1 MTNLEIETIE
11 GRLVP
16 AGEPP
21 MAAMLQL
28 LLGKHIT
35 YALSAVARFGVAD
48 HLGSTPV
55 PVEEVAQ
62 SVGAHAGSL
71 YRVMRMLASVGVF
84 EETPGKQFN
93 LTPVGEVLRTDARES
108 LRYLAMAWGD
118 EWSTRAF
125 ENFLHCV
132 RTGQD
137 GVTKAYGKN
146 AFELL
151 AEHPDQADTF
161 HKAMMNVSAIAGA
174 AMAETYDFAGISSIA
189 DIGGG
194 HGMLLASVL
203 KGNPGIRGVLYDLP
217 EVVAGAKANGHFA
230 GLEDRLQIDAGSF
243 FERVPA
249 GCDTYMLKHI
259 LHDWSDD
266 HCRTILN
273 LIREQ
278 LPANGRVLVCELIV
292 PDGPGASPAK
302 MLDIEMLA
310 LTVGGKERT
319 TGEFSELFLSA
330 GLQLERVVPTKS
342 PIVVLEAR
350 ACPR

>member
-1 MTNLEIETIE
+1 MTNLEIEIIE
-11 GRLVP
+11 DRLVP

-28 LLGKHIT
+28 LFGKHIT
-35 YALSAVARFGVAD
+35 YALSAVARLGVAD

-55 PVEEVAQ
+55 RLEDVAQ
-62 SVGAHAGSL
+62 RVGAHADSL

-84 EETPGKQFN
+84 EETPGKQFS

-125 ENFLHCV
+125 ENFVHCV

-161 HKAMMNVSAIAGA
+161 HKAMMNVSAIAGE
-174 AMAETYDFAGISSIA
+174 AMAETYDFAGISNIA

-203 KGNPGIRGVLYDLP
+203 RRNPGIRGVLYDLP

-249 GCDTYMLKHI
+249 GCDAYMLKHI

-266 HCRTILN
+266 HCRTILG

-278 LPANGRVLVCELIV
+278 LPADGRVLVCELIV
-292 PDGPGASPAK
+292 PDGPGPSPAK
-302 MLDIEMLA
+302 ILDLEMLA

-319 TGEFSELFLSA
+319 TGEFRELFRSA
-330 GLQLERVVPTKS
+330 GLQLERVVSTKS
-342 PIVVLEAR
+342 PMVVLEAR